1 MSNKVGSACERCMHY
16 VDFGNGGV
24 CAYNGQCYG
33 TQVNTATDTETRRT
47 ERIWGVDGKLD
58 GQGRLHLPRKFAKQ
72 IDVEFGDTVHIEKR
86 DGEEFIRIY
95 KGE

>member
-16 VDFGNGGV
+16 VDFGHGGI

-33 TQVNTATDTETRRT
+33 TQTRRT
-47 ERIWGVDGKLD
+47 GRIWSVDGKVD
-58 GQGRLHLPRKFAKQ
+58 GQGRVHLPRKLAKQ
-72 IDVEFGDTVHIEKR
+72 IGVDFGDTVQFEKR
-86 DGEEFIRIY
+86 DGEKFIRIY